1 MKIISSENSN
11 NAPVFIWGEDSTHGE
26 TMQELFEKVKSLTDR
41 PFSIA
46 SFDVTDWNGQFSP
59 WPAPAAFGNSDFS
72 GNGKSTLTYLKE
84 KLIPEIRNSFSK
96 SKIFLAGYSL
106 AGLFSLWAL
115 YESDLFDGAVCCS
128 SSFWFENWDN
138 FSASHEIKKTADI
151 YMSLGNQES
160 NTRNKIMSKVGER
173 TEQQKLILDKSPM
186 VKNLI
191 FEWNEGGHFSQP
203 LLRTARGIATLLNFS
218 TPN

>member
-11 NAPVFIWGEDSTHGE
+11 NAPVFIWGEDFTHGE
-26 TMQELFEKVKSLTDR
+26 TVQELFEKVKSLTDR

-59 WPAPAAFGNSDFS
+59 WQAPAAFGSNNFS
-72 GNGKSTLTYLKE
+72 GNGKSTLKYLEE

-128 SSFWFENWDN
+128 SSLWFENWDT
-138 FSASHEIKKTADI
+138 FTASHEIKKTADI

-160 NTRNKIMSKVGER
+160 NTRNKIMAKVGER
-173 TEQQKLILDKSPM
+173 TEQQKLILDISPM

-203 LLRTARGIATLLNFS
+203 LLRTAKGIAAILNF
-218 TPN
+218 